1 MSEKPSAPPI
11 PPVPPGENK
20 KEWEDKFFAKH
31 EITDDGEKKAI
42 RGRARVLAYRDAE
55 REAEE
60 EEKKSKPPDKAGDKK
75 DKPWWKE

>member
-1 MSEKPSAPPI
+1 MSEKPAVPPI

-20 KEWEDKFFAKH
+20 KEWEDKFWARN
-31 EITDDGEKKAI
+31 EITDDNEKKAI

-60 EEKKSKPPDKAGDKK
+60 EEKKAKPSDKGDKS
-75 DKPWWKE
+75 KPWWKE